1 MLRSP
6 ARIVA
11 LSALALVTGIT
22 LPPVPARA
30 QAAGTAA
37 APARG
42 VLIGTVLDDATN
54 KRIPNADI
62 AIASLSIKVRSDS
75 AGDFTLPEIPEGLYT
90 ITITAEGFA
99 PFSTR
104 LGFSPG
110 QRIESDFGLL
120 RPASTSGLFKLP
132 GTTPPP
138 VKGPMAAFEE
148 RRARG
153 AGRFVTQD
161 MLDDARGR
169 KLADVIKQNIP
180 GLMIV
185 SNNGARSAAT
195 SSRGMQSFTGTPGAA
210 GTKKECYAQIIVDG
224 VVMYASTRGDPLFN
238 LDNIDVGA
246 VAGVEFYTVS
256 QTPSQFNGTGTAPC
270 GTLLLWSK
278 R

>member
-6 ARIVA
+6 ARVVA
-11 LSALALVTGIT
+11 LSALALVAGIAS
-22 LPPVPARA
+22 PPANVGA
-30 QAAGTAA
+30 QSAGSVAAST
-37 APARG
+37 RG

-54 KRIPNADI
+54 RRVPNADI
-62 AIASLSIKVRSDS
+62 AIAALNLKVRSDS
-75 AGDFTLPEIPEGLYT
+75 AGDFTLPDIPEGLYT

-104 LGFSPG
+104 LGFSAG

-120 RPASTSGLFKLP
+120 RPAAPAGLFKLP

-195 SSRGMQSFTGTPGAA
+195 SSRGMQSFTATPGAA
-210 GTKKECYAQIIVDG
+210 GTKKECYAQVIVDG
-224 VVMYASTRGDPLFN
+224 VVLYASSRGDPLFN

-270 GTLLLWSK
+270 GTLLIWSK